1 MAPDLTATTVR
12 PVSSIEPRGGRPLS
26 RRAKEQRAYRLVL
39 AGGGSAAVAVVGF
52 VLAVIGVI
60 GFALPVLAVLVAVA
74 CLLLFRRTV
83 SR

>member
-1 MAPDLTATTVR
+1 M
-12 PVSSIEPRGGRPLS
+12 SSIEPRGGRPLS

-39 AGGGSAAVAVVGF
+39 VGGGSAAVAVVGF

>member
-1 MAPDLTATTVR
+1 MSGLEP
-12 PVSSIEPRGGRPLS
+12 SSGRPLS

-39 AGGGSAAVAVVGF
+39 VGGGSAAVAIVGF

-60 GFALPVLAVLVAVA
+60 GFTLPVLAVLIAVA